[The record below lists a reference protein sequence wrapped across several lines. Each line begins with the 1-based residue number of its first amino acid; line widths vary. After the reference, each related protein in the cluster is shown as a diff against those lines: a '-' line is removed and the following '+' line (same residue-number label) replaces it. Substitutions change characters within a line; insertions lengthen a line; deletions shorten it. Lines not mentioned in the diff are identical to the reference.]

1 MLQWMSE
8 NNMLL
13 DIEDDDIPLDL
24 NHTRL
29 IRIRTLY
36 AMIDIM
42 LKSSFAA
49 SGNKIDK
56 EESASI
62 NGHGGDGNGIAAAEA
77 ANITGYGCF
86 ICFFLS

>member
-1 MLQWMSE
+1 
-8 NNMLL
+8 
-13 DIEDDDIPLDL
+13 
-24 NHTRL
+24 
-29 IRIRTLY
+29 
-36 AMIDIM
+36 M